1 MRLEG
6 YRQSIQCVFYN
17 DVPEYPNGCS
27 IDECEWTPLKEVEC
41 ACGQRAAGHE
51 PFRHHSWCSCLSG
64 VIIIILINFITIT
77 ITIIA
82 PRRAVPQPR
91 QELIALAATGEEF
104 VFGCDAI
111 VELHASIK
119 RWKQI

>member
-1 MRLEG
+1 MPVVNE
-6 YRQSIQCVFYN
+6 
-17 DVPEYPNGCS
+17 
-27 IDECEWTPLKEVEC
+27 
-41 ACGQRAAGHE
+41 QRATSRFVTT
-51 PFRHHSWCSCLSG
+51 PG
-64 VIIIILINFITIT
+64 VRAYLEILLFLQNYCYYYYY
-77 ITIIA
+77 
-82 PRRAVPQPR
+82 RAAAPQPC